1 MFTGIVE
8 AKARVTRVEDVP
20 GLRRLWMALPDIAGL
35 TRGGSVA
42 VDGVCL
48 TAVEISPEA
57 VRFDVIAETLRL
69 TTLGALQVGSW
80 ANVERAATVGK
91 EIGGHMVSGHVS
103 GVAAVVAREDGEN
116 NVRIEVQLPQSLV
129 PFVLRKGFVAIH
141 GVSLTVGA
149 VDEGRRVFDV
159 HLIPETLDVTV
170 LGDAEV
176 GTRLNIEIDAMT
188 QAVVETV
195 RRVLARQ
202 SGERAS

>member
-149 VDEGRRVFDV
+149 VDEVRGVFDV

-202 SGERAS
+202 SGLAE